1 MGADASLPA
10 AAVPGLIRSDPH
22 GPGINRERTSG
33 GFRYRDSSGA
43 EVRDPET
50 MRRIAALGIP
60 PAWNHVWI
68 SADPLGH
75 IQATGIDSR
84 GRTQY
89 RYHQVW
95 REQRDAQKFAHM
107 LRFADALPALRSA
120 TVRDL
125 GSRHLDRDRVAAAA
139 VRLIDR
145 GLFRIGGEKYADLDH
160 HYGATT
166 VQKRD
171 VTVTRDGVAFDYIA
185 KEGKRRTIT
194 VTDEAVRSVVR
205 ALIRS
210 DNGLDTLFGVEQ
222 GGTWRPLRS
231 HEVSSYIA
239 IHAGGHF
246 TAKEFRTWNA
256 TVLMALLLANTEPAL
271 SERGR
276 KSAVSAGVRGVAE
289 WLGDTPAVARSAYID
304 PRVIIRYESDGR
316 LTAVPRLPAVL
327 PAADEAEI
335 AVAALLADDVIEP
348 GGGHHVPFGP
358 NKDFPGGAVT

>member
-1 MGADASLPA
+1 MSADASLLA

-22 GPGINRERTSG
+22 GPGIKRERTSG

-43 EVRDPET
+43 EVSDPET
-50 MRRIAALGIP
+50 MQRIAALRIP
-60 PAWNHVWI
+60 PAWNDVWI

-95 REQRDAQKFAHM
+95 REQRDAQKFSHM

-125 GSRHLDRDRVAAAA
+125 GSRHLNRDRVAAAA

-166 VQKRD
+166 LQKRD
-171 VTVTRDGVAFDYIA
+171 VTVTPDGVAFDYIA
-185 KEGKRRTIT
+185 KEGKRRTISIN
-194 VTDEAVRSVVR
+194 DDAVFAVVR
-205 ALIRS
+205 ELMRS
-210 DNGLDTLFGVEQ
+210 DTTFDTLFCLES
-222 GGTWRPLRS
+222 GGAWRPLRS
-231 HEVSSYIA
+231 HEVSTYIA
-239 IHAGGHF
+239 ARAGGHF

-256 TVLMALLLANTEPAL
+256 TVLMALFLANSDPAATVR
-271 SERGR
+271 SR
-276 KSAVSAGVRGVAE
+276 KGVIRAGIREVAD
-289 WLGDTPAVARSAYID
+289 WLGDTSTVARSSYID
-304 PRVIIRYESDGR
+304 PRVISRYESDGQLR
-316 LTAVPRLPAVL
+316 TIPRAPAVL
-327 PAADEAEI
+327 PAAAEAEE
-335 AVAALLADDVIEP
+335 AVAELL
-348 GGGHHVPFGP
+348 
-358 NKDFPGGAVT
+358 T

>member
-1 MGADASLPA
+1 MSAEASRPA

-22 GPGINRERTSG
+22 GPGIIRERTSG

-43 EVRDPET
+43 EVSDPAT
-50 MRRIAALGIP
+50 TRRIAALGIP
-60 PAWNHVWI
+60 PAWNDVWI

-75 IQATGIDSR
+75 IQGTGIDSR

-89 RYHQVW
+89 RYHQLW
-95 REQRDAQKFAHM
+95 REQRDAQKFSHM
-107 LRFADALPALRSA
+107 LRFAEALPALRSA

-125 GSRHLDRDRVAAAA
+125 GRER
-139 VRLIDR
+139 
-145 GLFRIGGEKYADLDH
+145 YADLDH

-166 VQKRD
+166 LRKRD
-171 VTVTRDGVAFDYIA
+171 VTVTPDGVAFDYIA

-239 IHAGGHF
+239 THADGHF

-256 TVLMALLLANTEPAL
+256 TVLMALQLANADPAPTA
-271 SERGR
+271 RDR
-276 KSAVSAGVRGVAE
+276 KSAVVAGVRGVAE
-289 WLGDTPAVARSAYID
+289 WLGDTPTVARSSYID
-304 PRVIIRYESDGR
+304 PRVIIRYESDGQ
-316 LTAVPRLPAVL
+316 LTAIPRLPAVL
-327 PAADEAEI
+327 PAAAEAEV
-335 AVAALLADDVIEP
+335 AVAALLAADVVEP
-348 GGGHHVPFGP
+348 GAADRGH
-358 NKDFPGGAVT
+358 PGGVT